1 MPNIDDISRW
11 ATRVQ
16 SPFPEANFVFRFT
29 HFYHAFIGGDAI
41 AGDCKKYIDAHKKLC
56 EAAVFVSTAGNLK
69 AKSIVNVVGP
79 VWKNELQEE
88 DDKLAKVV
96 FKAMHQAS
104 VMGFKSV
111 ALPAITAYGYPV
123 KRATG
128 VIVASV
134 KNFFREVQ
142 ESELTEIY
150 LCDIKDD
157 AVNGF
162 VEGMEKEWGASSIG
176 RFNRWQSSS
185 ATILPPGAICPLD
198 SSDENNSDTF
208 FAASRQDAGKPQP
221 KQPNR
226 ALQVMLGNITVSV
239 QKAEI
244 AKHNISVIVNTTS
257 RNLDLNKGAVSK
269 TILKQAG
276 PEIQNELK
284 CNYPNGISKGQ
295 VAVTKGYK
303 LKCSIVVHG
312 SVSNW
317 DGQNKTI
324 DELKTFVNLCMEV
337 AQKRNYSGIAFPAI
351 GTGNLGYPK
360 EVVATEM
367 LSAVSEFA
375 AKYPQSSILDVDFI
389 LYPKD
394 DGTLKAFESEITHW
408 AKSGGRGHARNFDH
422 YENLYAR
429 RGEDDGNE
437 HLYEELPLGN
447 DSRDFT
453 IGNVQIKVTQ
463 CDLTK
468 EAVDC
473 IINSSNEN
481 LDLKK
486 GKVSMTFV
494 KKCGEKLL
502 KWAHSKQ
509 GEMKK
514 EGLAITKA
522 YGLACKHIL
531 HVVAK
536 ETAHEWKQVV
546 VRCLRKAKA
555 ERYHSIAFPALGTGM
570 NISPADAA
578 QNMFQAVKEFAI
590 EGCGSL
596 TDVRFVIYQSEMV
609 DDFKQAASQ
618 AQGVAGTNRK
628 PSKVATRTLSEN
640 TSSNANSVCIVI
652 YAMKES
658 DIRKAI
664 FKLDKL
670 IEGEV
675 SNTNFTDSIIQR
687 FDDRQKE
694 VFRRIANKHNVNVI
708 PTSKGI
714 EIVGM
719 MANVHKASTS
729 MNKII
734 KDAIQIEKAMILKDV
749 VQWYYIVVTHE
760 GDEELKNYEVN
771 LNFQIEKAFKN
782 QDNTFSY

>member
-1 MPNIDDISRW
+1 
-11 ATRVQ
+11 
-16 SPFPEANFVFRFT
+16 
-29 HFYHAFIGGDAI
+29 
-41 AGDCKKYIDAHKKLC
+41 
-56 EAAVFVSTAGNLK
+56 
-69 AKSIVNVVGP
+69 
-79 VWKNELQEE
+79 
-88 DDKLAKVV
+88 
-96 FKAMHQAS
+96 MHQAS

-185 ATILPPGAICPLD
+185 A
-198 SSDENNSDTF
+198 
-208 FAASRQDAGKPQP
+208 QP

-295 VAVTKGYK
+295 
-303 LKCSIVVHG
+303 
-312 SVSNW
+312 
-317 DGQNKTI
+317 
-324 DELKTFVNLCMEV
+324 ELKTFVNLCMEV

-687 FDDRQKE
+687 FDDRQ
-694 VFRRIANKHNVNVI
+694 VYRV
-708 PTSKGI
+708 
-714 EIVGM
+714 
-719 MANVHKASTS
+719 
-729 MNKII
+729 
-734 KDAIQIEKAMILKDV
+734 
-749 VQWYYIVVTHE
+749 
-760 GDEELKNYEVN
+760 
-771 LNFQIEKAFKN
+771 
-782 QDNTFSY
+782 